1 MLVSTYNNQKNRY
14 CTVEVISP
22 ASHIVVMGGILFAIS
37 LRHGYDHTI
46 LVRIDDIKFLY
57 TMYVNDNIQ
66 FKSSKKLIESTNL
79 INNEMITS
87 LNEILLWCWPISGE
101 ISSTYSK
108 HAVGRKGI
116 NIFGKSGQSVIAAAS
131 GKVVYSGNGPT
142 RYGNIII
149 IQHNDVYLSTY
160 AHNKILLVIE
170 GQQVEIGQKIALL
183 GQTGIRR
190 DILYFE
196 IRRNGRPVDPI
207 IFLPRQLT

>member
-1 MLVSTYNNQKNRY
+1 
-14 CTVEVISP
+14 
-22 ASHIVVMGGILFAIS
+22 
-37 LRHGYDHTI
+37 
-46 LVRIDDIKFLY
+46 
-57 TMYVNDNIQ
+57 MYINDNIQ
-66 FKSSKKLIESTNL
+66 LKSSKQLIESTNL
-79 INNEMITS
+79 TSREIITL

-131 GKVVYSGNGPT
+131 VKVIYSGNGPT

-149 IQHNDVYLSTY
+149 IKHNDVYLSIY

-170 GQQVEIGQKIALL
+170 GQQVEIGQKIAFL
-183 GQTGIRR
+183 GRTGIRK

-196 IRRNGRPVDPI
+196 IRRNDRPVDPI
-207 IFLPRQLT
+207 LFLRRQLI